1 MTNAK
6 IKISG
11 MHCASCEMLVKDA
24 LEDMDGVKSAGA
36 NHKTGIIDVDF
47 DDGKVKKDDIIE
59 TIKKEGYDVEQ

>member
-6 IKISG
+6 IKTSG
-11 MHCASCEMLVKDA
+11 MHCTSCEMLVKDA

-47 DDGKVKKDDIIE
+47 DDGKVEREAIIE
-59 TIKKEGYDVEQ
+59 TIKKEGYEVEQ